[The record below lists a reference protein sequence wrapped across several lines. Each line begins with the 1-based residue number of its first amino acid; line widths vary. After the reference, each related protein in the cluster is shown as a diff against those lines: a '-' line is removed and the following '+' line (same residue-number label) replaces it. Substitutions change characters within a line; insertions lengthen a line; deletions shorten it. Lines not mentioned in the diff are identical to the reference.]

1 MDKYSYISN
10 SDINYIDDLYNKYK
24 SDPKTVD
31 HSWRKFFE
39 GFDFSVNNKLFETS
53 NSELLVGKLIHTYR
67 LFGHLN
73 SLTNPV
79 RERRNHNVSFDIKS
93 FGLKESD
100 LSQNFLIGSEIGLSN
115 ATLSDIIAKLNDIYV
130 SSIGFEYM
138 HIRDSKEIKWLK
150 DWIEGKWY
158 NRSFSAKKKK
168 SILSKLNEAVV
179 FENFLHTKYIGQKRF
194 SLEGGENTI
203 TFLNEFINSA
213 ADSNVGEVVIG
224 MAHRGRLNVLT
235 SILQKTYDQIFS
247 EFEGN
252 MNPDLIFGDGDVKY
266 HLGYSSLIKSASGN
280 EIYVKLIPNPSHLES
295 VNPVTQGYVRAQ
307 IDEDYNNDFNS
318 AIPIIIH
325 GDAAIAG
332 QGVVYETVQM
342 SKLDGYSAG
351 GVIHFVINNQ
361 IGFTTDYD
369 DARSSTYCTD
379 LAKIIDA
386 PVLHINGDDAEAVT
400 FAATFAL
407 NYRQK
412 FNKDIF
418 IDLLCYRRHGH
429 NESDEPKF
437 TQPNL
442 YNLIAKHPSPR
453 DIYFNQIINSDSN
466 IDNDYAEKL
475 NKDFKSMLQERLN
488 HIKQKPLPYVPQRI
502 DKEWDFLNTSSP
514 RDFIKSPKT
523 SIKESI
529 INKIGKALTT
539 LPDGFKPLRQIEKL
553 IKDRKNNF
561 FNTKSLNW
569 ADAELLA
576 YGSLLLENKSVRI
589 SGQDVIRG
597 TFSHRHANIF
607 DANTNAPYTGLNNIS
622 KDQSKL
628 DIYNSLLSEFGVL
641 GFEYGYAMA
650 SPNSLIVW
658 EAQFGDFSN
667 GAQVIIDQF
676 ISSAETKWQKM
687 NGLVVLLPHGH
698 EGQGPEHSSARPQRL
713 LSLCS
718 DDNMIVSNIST
729 PANLFHLLRRQL
741 NWKFR
746 KPCFVLS
753 PKSLLRHP
761 LVLSQID
768 EFTNSNFKELIN
780 DNFIKNNQ
788 VSKLVFCTGKFY
800 YDLHEYR
807 IKNKIKNVALIRI
820 EQLHPFPIEQVM
832 NTIKSYKNIR
842 FILWAQEENKNMG
855 YWSFISS
862 YNIPKIKLISRKR
875 SSSPSTGFLK
885 IHIKE
890 QEKLIK
896 QVFK

>member
-24 SDPKTVD
+24 SDPKAVD
-31 HSWRKFFE
+31 YSWQKFFE
-39 GFDFSVNNKLFETS
+39 GFDFSNNNILSETS
-53 NSELLVGKLIHTYR
+53 NSELLVGKLIHSYR

-73 SLTNPV
+73 SKTNPV

-93 FGLKESD
+93 FGLNKSN
-100 LSQNFLIGSEIGLSN
+100 LSQKFSIGTEIGLNN
-115 ATLSDIIAKLNDIYV
+115 ATLNQIINKLNDVYV
-130 SSIGFEYM
+130 NSIGFEFM
-138 HIRDSKEIKWLK
+138 HIRDSKEIEWLK
-150 DWIEGKWY
+150 DWIERKWY
-158 NRSFSAKKKK
+158 NRSFSIKKKK

-213 ADSNVGEVVIG
+213 ADYNVGEVVIG

-235 SILQKTYDQIFS
+235 TILQKTYDQVFT

-252 MNPDLIFGDGDVKY
+252 IDPDLIFGDGDVKY
-266 HLGYSSLIKSASGN
+266 HLGYSSLVKSDSGN
-280 EIYVKLIPNPSHLES
+280 DIYVKLIPNPSHLES
-295 VNPVTQGYVRAQ
+295 VNPVVQGYVRAQ
-307 IDEDYNNDFNS
+307 IDEDYNNNFNS

-332 QGVVYETVQM
+332 QGVVYETIQM
-342 SKLDGYSAG
+342 SNLNGYSAG

-369 DARSSTYCTD
+369 DARSSVYCTD

-386 PVLHINGDDAEAVT
+386 PILHINGDDAEAVT
-400 FAATFAL
+400 FAANFAFS
-407 NYRQK
+407 YRQK

-442 YNLIAKHPSPR
+442 YNLIAKHSSPR
-453 DIYFNQIINSDSN
+453 DIYYNNIINSDSN
-466 IDNDYAEKL
+466 IDKNYADKL
-475 NKDFKSMLQERLN
+475 NKNFKKMLQERFN
-488 HIKQKPLPYVPQRI
+488 EIKQKPLPYVPQRI
-502 DKEWDFLNTSSP
+502 DKEWDFLNISNS

-539 LPDGFKPLRQIEKL
+539 LPNGFKTIRQIEKL

-561 FNTKSLNW
+561 FNNKSLNW

-576 YGSLLLENKSVRI
+576 YGSLLLENMSVRI

-597 TFSHRHANIF
+597 TFSHRHAKIF
-607 DANTNAPYTGLNNIS
+607 DANTNAPYTSLNNIS
-622 KDQSKL
+622 KNQGKL

-687 NGLVVLLPHGH
+687 NGLVVLIPHGH
-698 EGQGPEHSSARPQRL
+698 EGQGPEHSSARPERL

-718 DDNMIVSNIST
+718 DDNMIVSNITT
-729 PANLFHLLRRQL
+729 PANFFHLLRRQL
-741 NWKFR
+741 SWKFR

-761 LVLSQID
+761 LVISQFD
-768 EFTNSNFKELIN
+768 EFTKSNFKELIN
-780 DNFIKNNQ
+780 DDFINYNQ
-788 VSKLVFCTGKFY
+788 VTKIVLCTGKFY
-800 YDLHEYR
+800 YDLHEHR
-807 IKNKIKNVALIRI
+807 IKNKIKNVSLIRI

-832 NTIKSYKNIR
+832 NIFKLYKKNKT
-842 FILWAQEENKNMG
+842 ILWAQEENENMG
-855 YWSFISS
+855 YWSFVSS
-862 YNIPKIKLISRKR
+862 FNIPEIKLIARKR

-885 IHIKE
+885 IHLKE

>member
-10 SDINYIDDLYNKYK
+10 SDINYIDDLYKKYK
-24 SDPKTVD
+24 FDSKSVD
-31 HSWRKFFE
+31 HSWQKFFE
-39 GFDFSVNNKLFETS
+39 GFDFSINNNLSETS
-53 NSELLVGKLIHTYR
+53 NSELSVGKLINSYR
-67 LFGHLN
+67 LFGHLK

-79 RERRNHNVSFDIKS
+79 RERRNHNMSFDIKS
-93 FGLKESD
+93 FGLNESN
-100 LSQNFLIGSEIGLSN
+100 LSQRFLVGTEIGLNN

-138 HIRDSKEIKWLK
+138 HIRDSKEIEWLK

-158 NRSFSAKKKK
+158 NRSFSIKKKK

-252 MNPDLIFGDGDVKY
+252 MDPDLIFGDGDVKY
-266 HLGYSSLIKSASGN
+266 HLGYSSLVKSDSGN
-280 EIYVKLIPNPSHLES
+280 DIYVKLIPNPSHLES
-295 VNPVTQGYVRAQ
+295 VNPVAQGYVRAQ

-400 FAATFAL
+400 FAATLAF

-442 YNLIAKHPSPR
+442 YNLIAKHSSPR

-466 IDNDYAEKL
+466 IDNDYAENL
-475 NKDFKSMLQERLN
+475 NKDFKNMLQERLN
-488 HIKQKPLPYVPQRI
+488 EMKQKPSPYVPQRI
-502 DKEWDFLNTSSP
+502 DKEWDFLNTSNSI
-514 RDFIKSPKT
+514 DFIKSPKT
-523 SIKESI
+523 SIKKSI
-529 INKIGKALTT
+529 INKIGKALMT

-561 FNTKSLNW
+561 FKTKSLNW

-597 TFSHRHANIF
+597 TFSHRHAKIF
-607 DANTNAPYTGLNNIS
+607 DANTNTPYTGLNNIS

-718 DDNMIVSNIST
+718 DDNMIVSNITT

-761 LVLSQID
+761 LVISKFD

-780 DNFIKNNQ
+780 DDFINHNQ
-788 VSKLVFCTGKFY
+788 VTKIVFCTGKFY

-807 IKNKIKNVALIRI
+807 IKNKIKSVALIRI

-832 NTIKSYKNIR
+832 NTIKSYKKNKT
-842 FILWAQEENKNMG
+842 ILWAQEENKNMG

-862 YNIPKIKLISRKR
+862 HDIPKIKLISRKR

>member
-24 SDPKTVD
+24 SDPKAVD
-31 HSWRKFFE
+31 YSWQKFFE
-39 GFDFSVNNKLFETS
+39 GFDFSNNNILSEPS
-53 NSELLVGKLIHTYR
+53 NSELLVGKLIHSYR

-73 SLTNPV
+73 SKTNPV

-100 LSQNFLIGSEIGLSN
+100 LSLKFSIGSEIGLSN

-130 SSIGFEYM
+130 SSIGFEYIY
-138 HIRDSKEIKWLK
+138 IRDFKEVEWLK

-158 NRSFSAKKKK
+158 SRSFSVKKKK

-266 HLGYSSLIKSASGN
+266 HLGYSSLVKSDLGN
-280 EIYVKLIPNPSHLES
+280 NIYVKLIPNPSHLES
-295 VNPVTQGYVRAQ
+295 VNPVAQGYVRAQ

-437 TQPNL
+437 TQPSL

-475 NKDFKSMLQERLN
+475 NKDFKNMLQERLN

-502 DKEWDFLNTSSP
+502 DKEWDFLNSSNP
-514 RDFIKSPKT
+514 KDFIKSPKT
-523 SIKESI
+523 SIKEII

-561 FNTKSLNW
+561 FINKSLNW

-607 DANTNAPYTGLNNIS
+607 DANTNVHYTGLNNIS
-622 KDQSKL
+622 KNQAKL

-698 EGQGPEHSSARPQRL
+698 EGQGPEHSSAKPQRL

-718 DDNMIVSNIST
+718 DDNMIVSNITT

-761 LVLSQID
+761 LVISQFD
-768 EFTNSNFKELIN
+768 EFTKSNFKELIN
-780 DNFIKNNQ
+780 DDFINNNQ
-788 VSKLVFCTGKFY
+788 VTKIVFCTGKFY

-832 NTIKSYKNIR
+832 NTIKSYKNSK

-862 YNIPKIKLISRKR
+862 YDIPEIKLISRKR